1 MNKVFL
7 AGLTALT
14 LVGGSLN
21 VYATPEQDRK
31 QILDLYKNKFPNIKF
46 NDYVYGALNLNPDAK
61 AQYDSIMSF
70 PPYTNELD
78 RGQALWDKPFKNGKT
93 FASCFPNSGKNIAG
107 NYPMFD
113 NTSGKVVT
121 FENAINACLKANGE
135 TEYKYDDMKTMGLVT
150 AYAKSLS
157 DGMKVNVK
165 VEGPGAL
172 AAYEAGKKRYFTR
185 VGQLNF
191 ACATCHIDNPGNKVR
206 TELLSPMV
214 GQAAHWPEFRAGT
227 ELVTLQG
234 RFKQCNSQVRAVPL
248 ESNSEEYNNLEYFLT
263 YMSNGLPMETPVF
276 RK

>member
-1 MNKVFL
+1 MNKVLL
-7 AGLTALT
+7 AGVTALV
-14 LVGGSLN
+14 LVGTS
-21 VYATPEQDRK
+21 VSAYATPEQDRK

-46 NDYVYGALNLNPDAK
+46 NDYVYGALNLNPDSK

-70 PPYTNELD
+70 PPFSNELD
-78 RGQALWDKPFKNGKT
+78 KGQALWEKPFKNGKT
-93 FASCFPNSGKNIAG
+93 FASCFPNGGKNIAG

-113 NTSGKVVT
+113 TATGKVLT
-121 FENAINACLKANGE
+121 FEGAINACLKANGE
-135 TEYKYDDMKTMGLVT
+135 TEYKYDDMKTMGLIT

-172 AAYEAGKKRYFTR
+172 AAYEDGKKFYFTR
-185 VGQLNF
+185 RGQLNF
-191 ACATCHIDNPGNKVR
+191 SCATCHIDNPGNKIR

-214 GQAAHWPEFRAGT
+214 GQAAHWPEFRQGT
-227 ELVTLQG
+227 ELTTLQG

-248 ESNSEEYNNLEYFLT
+248 ENNSDAYNNLEYFLT

>member
-1 MNKVFL
+1 MKKVTV
-7 AGLTALT
+7 AIVTALT
-14 LVGGSLN
+14 LGGAFCP

-31 QILDLYKNKFPNIKF
+31 QILELYKNKFPNLKF
-46 NDYVYGALNLNPDAK
+46 TDYVYGSLALSPDAK
-61 AQYDSIMSF
+61 AQYDSIMAF
-70 PPYTNELD
+70 PPFANDVD
-78 RGQALWDKPFKNGKT
+78 RGQALWEKPFKNGKT
-93 FASCFPNSGKNIAG
+93 FASCFPNGGKNVAG

-113 NTSGKVVT
+113 NTLNKVVT
-121 FENAINACLKANGE
+121 FENAINMCLKANGE
-135 TEYKYDDMKTMGLVT
+135 PEYKYDDMKTMGLIT

-172 AAYEAGKKRYFTR
+172 AAYEDGKKFYFTR
-185 VGQLNF
+185 RGQLNF
-191 ACATCHIDNPGNKVR
+191 ACATCHIDNPGNKIR

-214 GQAAHWPEFRAGT
+214 GHAAHWPEFRQGT
-227 ELVTLQG
+227 ELTTLQG

-248 ESNSEEYNNLEYFLT
+248 ENNSEAYNNLEYFLT

>member
-1 MNKVFL
+1 MNKVLL
-7 AGLTALT
+7 AGVTALV
-14 LVGGSLN
+14 LVGTS
-21 VYATPEQDRK
+21 VSAYATPEQDRK

-70 PPYTNELD
+70 PPFSNELD
-78 RGQALWDKPFKNGKT
+78 RGQALWEKPFKNGKT
-93 FASCFPNSGKNIAG
+93 FSSCFPNGGKNVAG

-113 NTSGKVVT
+113 TATGKVLT
-121 FENAINACLKANGE
+121 FEGAINACLKANGE
-135 TEYKYDDMKTMGLVT
+135 TEFKYDDMKTMGLIT

-172 AAYEAGKKRYFTR
+172 AAYEDGKKFYFTR
-185 VGQLNF
+185 RGQLNF
-191 ACATCHIDNPGNKVR
+191 SCANCHIDNPGNKIR

-214 GQAAHWPEFRAGT
+214 GHAAHWPEYRQGT
-227 ELVTLQG
+227 ELTTLQG

-248 ESNSEEYNNLEYFLT
+248 ESNSEAYNNLEYFLT

>member
-14 LVGGSLN
+14 LVGGSMN

-61 AQYDSIMSF
+61 AQYDSIMAF

-78 RGQALWDKPFKNGKT
+78 KGQALWDKPFKNGKT
-93 FASCFPNSGKNIAG
+93 FASCFPSGGKNVAG

-113 NTSGKVVT
+113 NASGKVVT

-172 AAYEAGKKRYFTR
+172 AAYESGKKRYFTR

-214 GQAAHWPEFRAGT
+214 GHAAHWPEFRAGT
-227 ELVTLQG
+227 DLVTLQG

-248 ESNSEEYNNLEYFLT
+248 ENNSEEYNNLEYFLT

>member
-1 MNKVFL
+1 MNKVLL
-7 AGLTALT
+7 AGVTALV
-14 LVGGSLN
+14 LVGTS
-21 VYATPEQDRK
+21 VSAYATPEQDRK

-46 NDYVYGALNLNPDAK
+46 NDYVYGALNLNPDSK

-70 PPYTNELD
+70 PPFSNELD
-78 RGQALWDKPFKNGKT
+78 KGQALWEKPFKNGKT
-93 FASCFPNSGKNIAG
+93 FASCFPNGGKNVAG

-113 NTSGKVVT
+113 TATGKVLT
-121 FENAINACLKANGE
+121 FEGAINACLKANGE

-172 AAYEAGKKRYFTR
+172 AAYEDGKKFYFTR
-185 VGQLNF
+185 RGQLNF
-191 ACATCHIDNPGNKVR
+191 SCATCHIDNPGNKIR

-214 GQAAHWPEFRAGT
+214 GQAAHWPEFRQGT
-227 ELVTLQG
+227 ELTTLQG

-248 ESNSEEYNNLEYFLT
+248 ENNSEAYNNLEYFLT

>member
-1 MNKVFL
+1 MNKVLL
-7 AGLTALT
+7 AGLTAMT
-14 LVGGSLN
+14 LVGGS
-21 VYATPEQDRK
+21 VGAYATPEQDRK
-31 QILDLYKNKFPNIKF
+31 QILELYKNKFPNIKF

-78 RGQALWDKPFKNGKT
+78 KGQALWDKPFKNGKT
-93 FASCFPNSGKNIAG
+93 FASCFPNGGKNVAG

-113 NTSGKVVT
+113 NASGKVVT

-172 AAYEAGKKRYFTR
+172 AAYEEGKKRYFTR

-214 GQAAHWPEFRAGT
+214 GHAAHWPEFRAGT
-227 ELVTLQG
+227 DLVTLQG

-248 ESNSEEYNNLEYFLT
+248 ENNSEAYNNLEYFLT